1 MAPESTLKEIEVEA
15 ILADGEGGVVDGGG
29 AGGLREVD
37 DEEARWS
44 RQNLESGE
52 CRYFAASVYVSN
64 CLGSHSCS
72 ESQKQKTKF
81 KNQTFVNDVSSL
93 EEYEL
98 EEIIKNCL
106 IIA

>member
-52 CRYFAASVYVSN
+52 CRYFAAP
-64 CLGSHSCS
+64 
-72 ESQKQKTKF
+72 
-81 KNQTFVNDVSSL
+81 SSL
-93 EEYEL
+93 QMMQVGRAEGVQAKQVSL
-98 EEIIKNCL
+98 ERP
-106 IIA
+106 